1 GTNLLMQVRFKPGTF
16 DASLTRAQFILDTDR
31 NPATGHPGS
40 DSGCVNDNGI
50 IGAEFLVNFG
60 ADLGATAE
68 VLQYQGTCNS
78 FASAGSGSVTYVA
91 DGMDATVP
99 LSVLGGSNGQVNFKV
114 TASEQIGPS
123 AFTGVLDYMPDVGL
137 PAGQSR
143 VGIQGVARV
152 QIEWDI
158 SSLPV
163 S

>member
-1 GTNLLMQVRFKPGTF
+1 DVNLTSLPSGTVSDPDSDASPSPNADPDPDLVSATVSSDGTNLLMQVRFKPGTF

-31 NPATGHPGS
+31 NPATGHGGS

-114 TASEQIGPS
+114 TASEQ
-123 AFTGVLDYMPDVGL
+123 T
-137 PAGQSR
+137 
-143 VGIQGVARV
+143 
-152 QIEWDI
+152 
-158 SSLPV
+158 
-163 S
+163 